1 MVNVHVGHND
11 KPSAVAS
18 THLSIPPM
26 SSPSTDASELAE
38 NTSLS
43 EYEQSRARNIEKNNA
58 RLRAL
63 GLISAAE
70 ERLSTDSA
78 WGRSP
83 IERSK
88 DDDANEVPFSSDEEY
103 CDEEDCVSSK
113 RKKMD
118 KTALPPREG
127 SLKSRRILN
136 LPTEHGDSIINGN
149 NSEEG
154 ATEKSERVH
163 QKRAAL
169 VAECR
174 DARQRAANEV
184 EKAGVKM
191 AGKDNPTAT
200 YEHCLMRV
208 RSMTEKGLINRV
220 SWFVA
225 DVICKSDRCVCTSY
239 ITTLFACSDPNDR
252 KSCRKALRSKDG
264 NLQVMLARGR
274 YVGAGKVCI

>member
-1 MVNVHVGHND
+1 
-11 KPSAVAS
+11 
-18 THLSIPPM
+18 M
-26 SSPSTDASELAE
+26 SSPST
-38 NTSLS
+38 LS

-127 SLKSRRILN
+127 SRKSRRILN

-163 QKRAAL
+163 QERAAL

-184 EKAGVKM
+184 EKAGVMM

-200 YEHCLMRV
+200 NEHCLMRV
-208 RSMTEKGLINRV
+208 RSMTEKGLINRIRMIER
-220 SWFVA
+220 A
-225 DVICKSDRCVCTSY
+225 AGKHCVVKMA
-239 ITTLFACSDPNDR
+239 IF
-252 KSCRKALRSKDG
+252 KSCLQEEDMWELAKFASDALERLKGTLPPPSD
-264 NLQVMLARGR
+264 
-274 YVGAGKVCI
+274 